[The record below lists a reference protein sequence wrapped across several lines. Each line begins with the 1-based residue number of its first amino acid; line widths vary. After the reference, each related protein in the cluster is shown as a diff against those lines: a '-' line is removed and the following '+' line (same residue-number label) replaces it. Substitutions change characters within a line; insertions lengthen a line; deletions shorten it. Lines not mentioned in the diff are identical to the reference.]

1 MAKRVVT
8 QGGGDNLFKI
18 TGTNKLEVYIVK
30 VGTFINT
37 TRKIGSARSLEDALS
52 IIKSYTG
59 KQIKEIREW

>member
-18 TGTNKLEVYIVK
+18 SGTDKLEVYAVK
-30 VGTFINT
+30 VGLLSNT
-37 TRKIGSARSLEDALS
+37 LKKIGGARNLEDALS

-59 KQIKEIREW
+59 KQIKEISEW